1 MIVKDLIQFLSDF
14 DENME
19 VGIKSLCG
27 FLNIITNVTT
37 VYVKDEK
44 IVLLKGVLP
53 AEYRIKEEQKDEG

>member
-53 AEYRIKEEQKDEG
+53 AEYRIKEEHKDEG